1 MIDFII
7 CEDNENVR
15 DIYKLLI
22 SKIVMPY
29 DFNYKVYLFEKYNNK
44 MKELI
49 VNNFNFRIYLLDL
62 ELPGKNGIEI
72 AKEIRKNDWDSII
85 IVLTSHD
92 ELELKILKKKLL
104 IFDFI
109 SKFEDYEE
117 RLYDSINTILKKYS
131 SKKTISFKS
140 NKELVNIK
148 IEDIMYIYKTDDQNK
163 IEVVLKNNNYKIRE
177 SLSNIMLK
185 LDDRFYKT
193 HRACIVNLDK
203 IKKVDFKN
211 EIIYFDNNL
220 KIDYLSRNYKKAL
233 KDRL

>member
-109 SKFEDYEE
+109 SKFEDYDQ
-117 RLYDSINTILKKYS
+117 RLYESINTVLKKYT
-131 SKKTISFKS
+131 SKKTISFKC

-220 KIDYLSRNYKKAL
+220 KIDYLSRNYKKGL

>member
-140 NKELVNIK
+140 NKELINLK
-148 IEDIMYIYKTDDQNK
+148 LEDILYIYKTNDQNK
-163 IEVVLKNNNYKIRE
+163 IEIITKNNKYSIRN
-177 SLSNIMLK
+177 SLSNLSLK
-185 LDDRFYKT
+185 LDTRFYKT
-193 HRACIVNLDK
+193 HRACIVNIDK

-211 EIIYFDNNL
+211 EIIYFENNT
-220 KIDYLSRNYKKAL
+220 KIVYLSRNYKKGL

>member
-49 VNNFNFRIYLLDL
+49 VNNYNFRIYLLDL

-72 AKEIRKNDWDSII
+72 AQEIRKCDWDSII
-85 IVLTSHD
+85 IILTSHD

-109 SKFEDYEE
+109 SKFEDYDQ
-117 RLYDSINTILKKYS
+117 RLYESINTVLKKYT
-131 SKKTISFKS
+131 SKKTISFKC

-220 KIDYLSRNYKKAL
+220 KIDYLSRNYKKGL